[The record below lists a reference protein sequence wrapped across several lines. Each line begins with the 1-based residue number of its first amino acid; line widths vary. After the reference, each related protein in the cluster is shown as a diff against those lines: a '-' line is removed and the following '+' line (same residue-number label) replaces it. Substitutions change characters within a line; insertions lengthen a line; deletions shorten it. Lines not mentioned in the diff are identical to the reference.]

1 MSPIPTLLR
10 PLAVLLITAGM
21 AVSTHAQTR
30 PAAKTPPATGQ
41 TNAQVLARVNGERLP
56 VTHADLLLRE
66 RLAQGLPNSPELRT
80 AVRETLINQ
89 AVMAQEAKK
98 LGLDRQP
105 LVAAQMELARQNV
118 LVQAWQQTVA
128 PQIQV
133 EEADLTA
140 EYERQIQGLG
150 DTEFLLRHV
159 LLAEEDT
166 AKLLLAKVQSGA
178 RLADLTSEYSRDVQ
192 TKDKGGLSEWTPV
205 GQLVP
210 TIREAL
216 QGLGK
221 SEVVP
226 RPVQSPVG
234 WHVLQLEDQRAY
246 QPPPMEQ
253 VRPQLT
259 QAVIQQKLQARIA
272 ELRQAAKVE

>member
-1 MSPIPTLLR
+1 
-10 PLAVLLITAGM
+10 
-21 AVSTHAQTR
+21 
-30 PAAKTPPATGQ
+30 
-41 TNAQVLARVNGERLP
+41 
-56 VTHADLLLRE
+56 
-66 RLAQGLPNSPELRT
+66 
-80 AVRETLINQ
+80 VRETLVNQ
-89 AVMAQEAKK
+89 AVMAQEARK

-105 LVAAQMELARQNV
+105 LVAAQMDLARQNV
-118 LVQAWQQTVA
+118 LVQAWQQSVL

-133 EEADLTA
+133 EDADLSA
-140 EYERQIQGLG
+140 EYERQRKALG

-166 AKLLLAKVQSGA
+166 AKLLLEKVKAGAK
-178 RLADLTSEYSRDVQ
+178 LADLASEYSRHTQ
-192 TKDKGGLSEWTPV
+192 SKDKGGLSEWTPV

-226 RPVQSPVG
+226 RPVQSSAG

-253 VRPQLT
+253 VKPQLT
-259 QAVIQQKLQARIA
+259 QAVIQQKLQKKIA